1 MKKFLLATLAVLALV
16 GCGSGKQDPL
26 TSAISDKMAE
36 SVAQMSGGA
45 LNPADVKVAI
55 QRIEEVG
62 SSTLGAELDRR
73 YDVFVTKEKVARKS
87 YEKFSAKGMFTNAQK
102 QLETIEKAKNFQ
114 MQVSDLKEKL
124 AAQADS
130 VIFRDYRFTAVAT
143 TPDGSKVEAKDYYAA
158 VTPDFRVIAITP
170 DTKALHRGTGSA
182 IPGYSAIFGD
192 EDEEPAEE

>member
-1 MKKFLLATLAVLALV
+1 MKRFLLSILAVLALV
-16 GCGSGKQDPL
+16 SCGKKDPL
-26 TSAISDKMAE
+26 TSAISEKMAE
-36 SVAQMSGGA
+36 QIAQKAGGSFD
-45 LNPADVKVAI
+45 PSEVKVVI

-62 SSTLGAELDRR
+62 SSTLAAELDRR

-87 YEKFSAKGMFTNAQK
+87 YDKYSAKGMFTNAQK
-102 QLETIEKAKNFQ
+102 QLETIEQAKTFQ
-114 MQVSDLKEKL
+114 QQVSDLKEKL

-130 VIFRDYRFTAVAT
+130 IIFRDYRFTAVAT
-143 TPDGSKVEAKDYYAA
+143 APDGSKVEAKDYYAA

-192 EDEEPAEE
+192 EEDEE